1 MLLVGAFILVV
12 IVGIIIA
19 GAHQAFKAHVRRYG
33 LLPVLW
39 RYISGRQRHGLEGD
53 DRRRDDKYDP
63 HSKHYDRWA
72 RIRKGVQRSG
82 WTMLIPLAVMAWVV
96 RQSWFTSHFHLI
108 HQNRLDLTVV
118 LLVLILIGDL
128 VWSLKGLRRNK
139 GNTKRIVTPLHRAL
153 APEVGVPLAA
163 RPGQWIRMSEDRTNV
178 RFDLP
183 KNFHPSEGQ
192 RNRMTSMIRD
202 IAGMQGDSVLT
213 FNVEGNN
220 SYAEMK
226 SANPPPEKV
235 FLKDVYQA
243 IDKSSQDNVVLGLGR
258 GNDTVKVSVAEDSP
272 HFGLSIAAGG
282 GKSQLARL
290 AAAQILHNGGI
301 VLILDIK
308 RLSHTWAR
316 DLPNVRYARTI
327 EEIHDALI
335 WLDYEIN
342 RRTRVADVGVD
353 LEGEVHANVGPRVLV
368 IAEELNEGM
377 ARLRRYWIE
386 TRGRNDPKKSPA
398 IEALEEA
405 LFMGRQVRINMFA
418 VAQMMTALAAG
429 SGAARE
435 NMGIRILGRYTRNAW
450 RMLVPE
456 HEMPPRSM
464 KPGRVQV
471 VTNKVTECQV
481 AFLTG
486 AEARELASNG
496 EVTPF
501 PTVPEGLLDGRSP
514 SPVSPVITGEI
525 VSGDV
530 VNDVNVREV
539 TLAEAVALCPGKTLS
554 ALRNMRDRHKKNP
567 EVKFPD
573 PVGHRGNGPK
583 APETYRETD
592 ILRWYRSA

>member
-1 MLLVGAFILVV
+1 MLLMILILALVLGV
-12 IVGIIIA
+12 TVAGI
-19 GAHQAFKAHVRRYG
+19 HQAFRAHVRRYG
-33 LLPVLW
+33 LLPVIGRW
-39 RYISGRQRHGLEGD
+39 FTGRQRHGLEGD

-72 RIRKGVQRSG
+72 RGHKAVQRTG
-82 WTMLIPLAVMAWVV
+82 WTMLIPLGTMAWVAH
-96 RQSWFTSHFHLI
+96 QSWFTNHFHLI
-108 HQNRLDLTVV
+108 HQTRLDFTVAV
-118 LLVLILIGDL
+118 IVIALVSELL
-128 VWSLKGLRRNK
+128 WSLKGLRRNR
-139 GNTKRIVTPLHRAL
+139 GNDKTVVKPLHYAL
-153 APEVGVPLAA
+153 APELGIPLAA
-163 RPGQWIRMSEDRTNV
+163 KPGQWINVAQDRSHI
-178 RFDLP
+178 RLDLP
-183 KNFHPSEGQ
+183 KNFHPTEGLKS
-192 RNRMTSMIRD
+192 RVTSIMRD
-202 IAGMQGDSVLT
+202 VGGMQGDSVLT
-213 FNVEGNN
+213 WNVQGDN

-235 FLKDVYQA
+235 YLRDVLQN
-243 IDKSSQDNVVLGLGR
+243 IEESTQDNVVLGLGR
-258 GNDTVKVSVAEDSP
+258 GNEVISVSVAEDSP

-327 EEIHDALI
+327 EEIHHALI

-342 RRTRVADVGVD
+342 RRTKVADVGVD
-353 LEGEVHANVGPRVLV
+353 LEGEVHANVGPRLLV
-368 IAEELNEGM
+368 VAEEMNEGM
-377 ARLRRYWIE
+377 ARLRRLWSEI
-386 TRGRNDPKKSPA
+386 RSRNQPKKSPA

-456 HEMPPRSM
+456 HDMPTRSM

-471 VTNKVTECQV
+471 VTSKIQECQV

-486 AEARELASNG
+486 SEARELAVNG
-496 EVTPF
+496 TVTPF
-501 PTVPEGLLDGRSP
+501 PMEPEGLLDANK
-514 SPVSPVITGEI
+514 PVPAIPVIT
-525 VSGDV
+525 S
-530 VNDVNVREV
+530 EV
-539 TLAEAVALCPGKTLS
+539 TDHGISSVPTYETVTLMEALALCPGKTL
-554 ALRNMRDRHKKNP
+554 AAIRKARDRS
-567 EVKFPD
+567 VTAQDGKFPESY
-573 PVGHRGNGPK
+573 GRRGNGPK
-583 APETYRETD
+583 APHLYRVPD
-592 ILRWYRSA
+592 IRRWYESL